1 VNRERRKYV
10 QSWRNPLVLALT
22 DDTLVCRFHVGTC
35 EDERFSTSVR
45 HVGLIVS
52 VRRENARVCREEHF
66 NAFGTVKSSYVQIS
80 VGRGKSV
87 MKQTLALVLGIMC
100 FLALTS
106 LVFHQGTV
114 RGTPA
119 DRL

>member
-1 VNRERRKYV
+1 MVVGESGKTKIRPKLGE
-10 QSWRNPLVLALT
+10 SSLALT

-66 NAFGTVKSSYVQIS
+66 NAFGTVTSSYVQIS

-106 LVFHQGTV
+106 LVFHP
-114 RGTPA
+114 RNRSWNA
-119 DRL
+119 R